1 MRIII
6 EEEGVKEE
14 KGKEEHEKTK
24 QRRVSLMAHLHV

>member
-1 MRIII
+1 MRT

-24 QRRVSLMAHLHV
+24 QRRLSIILHL